1 MKQIVLIAFLILST
15 IINAQEFKIEEKMV
29 TGVFENNEKPKS
41 ELFALINKWIS
52 VNYNSAKNVIQMSDA
67 ESGTIIIK
75 GINEISYKNPGKVLN
90 PKLATEF
97 TSIKF
102 NHLIEINIKDNKYRI
117 IYKLVNIATED
128 YGYNTM
134 LFNCVNLNGNRDIE
148 VQKYLDGMEANLK
161 KGMISKEKR
170 ERFAAEMKS
179 SFDEINSNSINDMKS
194 TMLSITKSVS
204 STSKDGW

>member
-15 IINAQEFKIEEKMV
+15 IINAQEFKIEEKMI
-29 TGVFENNEKPKS
+29 TGVFENNEKTKS

-52 VNYNSAKNVIQMSDA
+52 VNYNSAKNVIQISDA